1 MVAGDMFNKSG
12 NLQ

>member
-1 MVAGDMFNKSG
+1 LVAGDMFNKSG